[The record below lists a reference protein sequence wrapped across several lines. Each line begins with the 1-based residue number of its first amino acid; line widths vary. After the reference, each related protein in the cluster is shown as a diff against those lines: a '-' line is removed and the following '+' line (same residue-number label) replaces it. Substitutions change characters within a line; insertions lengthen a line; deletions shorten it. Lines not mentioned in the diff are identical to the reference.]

1 MAARPEQRLA
11 ALDYLVGERAG
22 DQRHE
27 YYDGRVVALAG
38 GSEAHSLI
46 SVNIAAS
53 LHGQLRRTTCA
64 VHASDMRVAIATAN
78 TYTYP
83 DVTIVCGEPL
93 FTDDQRDTLVNPTV
107 IIEVL
112 SPSTQKRDR
121 GYKSQKYR
129 MIASLQEYI
138 IVEQQTCYVEQYV
151 CKAEFQ
157 WLLNIANR
165 MDHSIDLS
173 SIGCTLSLTDVYE
186 RVVFP
191 QDAIDE

>member
-1 MAARPEQRLA
+1 MTAQSHQRKDVA
-11 ALDYLVGERAG
+11 EYLQLERSS

-27 YYDGRVVALAG
+27 YYAGTIIALAG

-46 SVNIAAS
+46 TVNIASS
-53 LHGQLRRTTCA
+53 LHFQLRGRPCA
-64 VHASDMRVAIATAN
+64 VHSSDMRVAILDGN

-83 DVTIVCGEPL
+83 DVTVVCGDAQ

-129 MIASLQEYI
+129 LLASLQEYI
-138 IVEQQTCYVEQYV
+138 IIEQQSCYVEQV
-151 CKAEFQ
+151 
-157 WLLNIANR
+157 
-165 MDHSIDLS
+165 
-173 SIGCTLSLTDVYE
+173 
-186 RVVFP
+186 
-191 QDAIDE
+191 AIKYREPDGWSY